1 MSILIAGSDSMREQ
15 KRMYEKSFTAQKHQ
29 LPNSHT
35 GDLSLGLQQTIGKEK
50 ERKKVPGLCTIT
62 RQRFTDLECFEYWTK
77 S

>member
-35 GDLSLGLQQTIGKEK
+35 GDLSLGIATNNWKRK
-50 ERKKVPGLCTIT
+50 RKKKFPGLCTIT
-62 RQRFTDLECFEYWTK
+62 RQRFRVL
-77 S
+77 